1 MKAFFVIGLVVVL
14 IALSSLTSWLL
25 NRGVDE
31 HQVKV
36 SERLY
41 EDAERFRA
49 EATRLKKIEG
59 GNHE

>member
-1 MKAFFVIGLVVVL
+1 MKSFFFIGLIVVL
-14 IALSSLTSWLL
+14 IALSSLAAWLL
-25 NRGVDE
+25 NRGFDE
-31 HQVKV
+31 HQVNV

-59 GNHE
+59 VNHD